1 MSLIIPPDLLVKIY
15 QNGEKSFP
23 DEGAGF
29 LFGTDTPTR
38 RVLAVYDLANARE
51 DAARH
56 NRFLI
61 TPEDYLKGE
70 LEAERLGLDVIGVF
84 HSHPD
89 SPNHASEYDR
99 EWAQPYFSYVI
110 TSVYSGKALESRSWR
125 LAEDRSQFI
134 EETITSA

>member
-1 MSLIIPPDLLVKIY
+1 MSILIPHDLLARIHAH
-15 QNGEKSFP
+15 GEQAFP

-29 LFGTDTPTR
+29 LFGTDGHHRQVSAIYELP
-38 RVLAVYDLANARE
+38 NARE

-56 NRFLI
+56 NRYLI
-61 TPEDYLKGE
+61 TPQDYLKGE

-99 EWAQPYFSYVI
+99 DWAQPYFSYVI
-110 TSVYSGKALESRSWR
+110 TSIYAAKAVASRSWR
-125 LAEDRSQFI
+125 LSEDRSQFI
-134 EETITSA
+134 EESII